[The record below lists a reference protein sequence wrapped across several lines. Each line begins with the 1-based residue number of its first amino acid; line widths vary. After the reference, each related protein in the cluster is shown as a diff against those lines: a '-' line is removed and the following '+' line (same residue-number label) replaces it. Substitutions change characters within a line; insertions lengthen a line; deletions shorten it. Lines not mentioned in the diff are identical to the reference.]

1 MADIFGILTGPWTV
15 EKACLTTLSEWLPAY
30 LANIET
36 KEGLQ
41 HKFLDRPPA
50 PESYKG
56 GLDWDS
62 VKQEF
67 LPAVIVNAN
76 PTGEPERNATSVIQN
91 FQVEVGCVVLSQEG
105 DEPEASARMRAGLMA
120 TATMLLEHQT
130 PELEGLEEIVITGSP
145 RVEFFDPERREI
157 AVGITTWNAFV
168 QILEPNAGPVTL
180 KEVEPEGTPPGTY
193 PEDPIATKVAE
204 TVAGEAI

>member
-1 MADIFGILTGPWTV
+1 MPDIFGTLTGPWTV
-15 EKACLTTLSEWLPAY
+15 EKAVLTTLEEWMGAY

-41 HKFLDRPPA
+41 HKFLERPPA

-56 GLDWDS
+56 GLDWES
-62 VKQEF
+62 VKQAF

-76 PTGEPERNATSVIQN
+76 PTGEPERNASSVIQN
-91 FQVEVGCVVLSQEG
+91 FQVEVGCVVLSEEG

-120 TATMLLEHQT
+120 TAAMLLAHQA
-130 PELEGLEEIVITGSP
+130 PALAGLEEMVLTGSP

-193 PEDPIATKVAE
+193 PEDPIVIKVTE
-204 TVAGEAI
+204 TVVGEPL

>member
-1 MADIFGILTGPWTV
+1 VSDIFGPMVGPYDV
-15 EKACLTTLSEWLPAY
+15 ESAVLTTLSSWLPAY
-30 LANIET
+30 LASQEQ
-36 KEGLQ
+36 KRGLQ

-56 GLDWDS
+56 GLDWES
-62 VKQEF
+62 VQQDD
-67 LPAVIVNAN
+67 LPAIIVNAN
-76 PTGEPERNATSVIQN
+76 PTGEPERNASSVIQN

-120 TATMLLEHQT
+120 TATMLLEHQA
-130 PELEGLEEIVITGSP
+130 PELEGLEEMVFVGAP

-180 KEVEPEGTPPGTY
+180 KEVEPEGPY
-193 PEDPIATKVAE
+193 PENPLATSDRVTVVGEPVE
-204 TVAGEAI
+204 TPL